1 LAFNI
6 FILMKNIIK
15 LLKII
20 LNHPLNANNKFRS
33 ILRFL
38 SFNLKKISNKG
49 LIIFPWVG
57 ESKLIFDNTDL
68 DTLSQRQIKFNYYLG
83 LVEYEDMAFLIHC
96 LKKENVFIDC
106 GANLGMYT
114 ILASK
119 VLGSDTIAFEP
130 HPETV
135 TKFFSLLQINNVT
148 HKVKIINKAIGNKI
162 DEVNF
167 SNEKDALR
175 RKVIKDKIYDQN
187 SSIKVKMTTLDN
199 EISDIKKEFIL
210 KMDLEGFEYS
220 ALKGAA
226 LTLKNKNLKAI
237 IVENNDKYNKNSISE
252 LLAMYGFFPIEYFPQ
267 KKEIKIYENNPGNKL
282 NLIFIRNLEKIKSDC
297 LLSKNFKVNSVD
309 I

>member
-1 LAFNI
+1 
-6 FILMKNIIK
+6 MKNIIK

>member
-1 LAFNI
+1 LVFKI
-6 FILMKNIIK
+6 FILMNNIIK

-38 SFNLKKISNKG
+38 SFNLKKILNKG

-57 ESKLIFDNTDL
+57 MSKLIFDNTEL

-135 TKFFSLLQINNVT
+135 TKFFSLLKINNVT
-148 HKVKIINKAIGNKI
+148 NKVKIINKAIGDKI
-162 DEVNF
+162 DDVNF

-175 RKVIKDKIYDQN
+175 RKVIKDKIYDQY
-187 SSIKVKMTTLDN
+187 STIKVKMTTLDN

-220 ALKGAA
+220 ALNVQ
-226 LTLKNKNLKAI
+226 T
-237 IVENNDKYNKNSISE
+237 
-252 LLAMYGFFPIEYFPQ
+252 
-267 KKEIKIYENNPGNKL
+267 
-282 NLIFIRNLEKIKSDC
+282 
-297 LLSKNFKVNSVD
+297 
-309 I
+309 

>member
-1 LAFNI
+1 
-6 FILMKNIIK
+6 MKNIIK

-252 LLAMYGFFPIEYFPQ
+252 LLGMYGFFPIEYFPQ